1 MTPIP
6 RRASRLV
13 LVDPARRVLL
23 LRDVEALTGRPFWI
37 TPGGG
42 LNEGESHLEAARR
55 ELREETGL
63 RDADIGPALWRG
75 RRCFHARGDDY
86 DQVETFF
93 LVRVDPFEVDMSEV
107 EDYERNLVHRWWTLE
122 ELDSTPELVLPQG
135 LSALLRDA
143 LDPRGPGTRSLLEL
157 PS

>member
-1 MTPIP
+1 VAPIA

-42 LNEGESHLEAARR
+42 LNDGESHLEAARR

-63 RDADIGPALWRG
+63 RDAEIGPALWRG
-75 RRCFHARGDDY
+75 RRWFHARGDDY
-86 DQVETFF
+86 DQEETFF
-93 LVRVDPFEVDMSEV
+93 LTRVDPFEVDMSEV
-107 EDYERNLVHRWWTLE
+107 EEYERNLVHRWWTLE
-122 ELDSTPELVLPQG
+122 ELDSTTEVVLPPG
-135 LSALLRDA
+135 LGALLRDA
-143 LDPRGPGTRSLLEL
+143 LENGPPAVAVEL
-157 PS
+157 AG